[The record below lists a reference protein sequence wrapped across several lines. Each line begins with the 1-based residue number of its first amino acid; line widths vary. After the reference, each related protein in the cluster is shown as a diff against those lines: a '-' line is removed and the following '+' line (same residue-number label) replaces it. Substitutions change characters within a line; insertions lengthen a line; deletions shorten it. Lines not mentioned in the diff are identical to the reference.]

1 MVRFQVTW
9 TVYTEIH
16 KNVDRMFQKP
26 PALEE
31 TKAELK
37 TQVFR
42 RKAHDLIIMPTS
54 KDTHLAML

>member
-1 MVRFQVTW
+1 
-9 TVYTEIH
+9 
-16 KNVDRMFQKP
+16 MFQKP

-42 RKAHDLIIMPTS
+42 RKAHDLIIMPIS